1 MLVPVNVIATFEEEE
16 QAWFDTDVAIHPRDT
31 QSEKEYDAVS
41 QVIVDLQTSG
51 ERDMDYLVK
60 LSLAYTLE
68 PSLHSD
74 GFGFIY
80 RTNSKYY
87 FQPNQTDEFE
97 EKLKKDFG
105 VASLTKR
112 FELEP
117 SLRRT
122 KPIR

>member
-16 QAWFDTDVAIHPRDT
+16 QAWFDTNLAIHPKDT

-51 ERDMDYLVK
+51 ERDMDHLVK
-60 LSLAYTLE
+60 LSLAYTIDKI
-68 PSLHSD
+68 D
-74 GFGFIY
+74 GFEFIH

-87 FQPNQTDEFE
+87 FQPNQTDKFE

-105 VASLTKR
+105 VASKTKR
-112 FELEP
+112 FEFER
-117 SLRRT
+117 S
-122 KPIR
+122 